1 MSVDS
6 EAPLHILFVCTG
18 NICRSPTAERLAAA
32 HASAMG
38 IPNFTAS
45 SAGTAAVIEHPMHA
59 DAAVVLEGLG
69 GDSSGFVAR
78 QLTAKIAASAD
89 LILGMTARHRDQ
101 VLELCPQKL
110 NRTFV
115 LSEAARLASDF
126 GAESIRDLAG
136 LRTRLGPDERP
147 DIADPIG
154 RDTEVF
160 QAVGSQIAELLPPI
174 IELCRRS

>member
-1 MSVDS
+1 MTS
-6 EAPLHILFVCTG
+6 EAALHILFVCTG

-32 HASAMG
+32 YASEIG
-38 IPNFTAS
+38 IADFTAT
-45 SAGTAAVIEHPMHA
+45 SAGTAAVIGHPMHA
-59 DAAVVLEGLG
+59 DAALVLEGLG
-69 GDSSGFVAR
+69 GDPSGFVAR

-89 LILGMTARHRDQ
+89 LILAMSAKHRDR

-110 NRTFV
+110 SRTFL
-115 LSEAARLASDF
+115 LSEASRLASDF
-126 GAESIRDLAG
+126 EPESILDLAPR
-136 LRTRLGPDERP
+136 RTQLNPDDRADVP
-147 DIADPIG
+147 DPIG